1 MDPQYLFMAIA
12 VFGASALQSATGI
25 GFGVIAGPV
34 LLMVLNSGAAIQ
46 LSIGLSLLIAAVMAP
61 SIWRDTDRLLLLR
74 LLAGSAAGVP
84 IGLAVFLSIE
94 IGLLKL
100 LAGLAVL
107 FTLVFLL
114 RSRPGEGP
122 PGAESTNADSTNP
135 DSTNA
140 MSVDGETA
148 RAESVDGE
156 TARAAR
162 PGMLEQIS
170 LGVVSGVMSG
180 SLAMPG
186 PVPAAWM
193 SARSYSK
200 HTIRATILTLF
211 IFSYL
216 AALALQAIM
225 VGIGKETLRH
235 GFLLAA
241 PTLAGVIAGR
251 FLTDRLTE
259 RAFRRVLISVLT
271 ATAGG
276 LFVGSIPE
284 LMFQ

>member
-94 IGLLKL
+94 IGWLKL

-122 PGAESTNADSTNP
+122 PGAESTNP
-135 DSTNA
+135 DSTKPE
-140 MSVDGETA
+140 SVDGETA
-148 RAESVDGE
+148 RAESVG
-156 TARAAR
+156 AAR
-162 PGMLEQIS
+162 PGLLEQIS